1 MIDAWTNFI
10 KGLVEFCVMA
20 SPYTHADP
28 DLILSI
34 EPTLGPRI
42 HNWPKYSPSNSSTL
56 AILGIDG
63 DGAILGDHFETDKVC
78 QYWNE
83 ILPIYPQVRV
93 ISVFHSLPLWL
104 GLDCNR
110 AWMTVVSS

>member
-1 MIDAWTNFI
+1 MLEAWTNFI
-10 KGLVEFCVMA
+10 KGLVERCVMA
-20 SPYTHADP
+20 SLYTHADP
-28 DLILSI
+28 DLNLLT

-42 HNWPKYSPSNSSTL
+42 PNWPKYNPSNASTL
-56 AILGIDG
+56 AILGIDE

-93 ISVFHSLPLWL
+93 SSVFSSSLCGYRWIPT
-104 GLDCNR
+104 GHG
-110 AWMTVVSS
+110 